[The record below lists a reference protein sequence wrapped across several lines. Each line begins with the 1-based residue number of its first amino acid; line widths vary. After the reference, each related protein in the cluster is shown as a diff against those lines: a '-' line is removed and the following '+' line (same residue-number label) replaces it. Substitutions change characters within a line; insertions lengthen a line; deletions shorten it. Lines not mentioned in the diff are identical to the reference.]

1 MKDDDF
7 EDDFGDDEETKPA
20 ASGHAQPSASNFAKN
35 LDLDSETGFE
45 GMGSF
50 KSVAGGVGGNA
61 GFGGGMGGFGGSVGG
76 FGGSMGGF
84 GGSMGGFGGSMGG
97 FGGSMG
103 GFGGGFGG
111 FGGGYDGFGGGHSR
125 FGGGGMFGEH
135 HEGHGKTP
143 LGDSVLRKGGAG
155 E

>member
-7 EDDFGDDEETKPA
+7 EDDFGDDEDTKPA
-20 ASGHAQPSASNFAKN
+20 TSGHAQPSASNFAKN
-35 LDLDSETGFE
+35 LDLDSGTGFE

-61 GFGGGMGGFGGSVGG
+61 
-76 FGGSMGGF
+76 
-84 GGSMGGFGGSMGG
+84 G

-135 HEGHGKTP
+135 HEVHGKTP
-143 LGDSVLRKGGAG
+143 LGDSVRDSVLRKGGAG

>member
-20 ASGHAQPSASNFAKN
+20 ASQPSASNFAKN
-35 LDLDSETGFE
+35 LDLDSGTGFE

-61 GFGGGMGGFGGSVGG
+61 GFGGSMGG

-84 GGSMGGFGGSMGG
+84 GGSMGGIGVSMGG

-125 FGGGGMFGEH
+125 FGGGGMFREH

-143 LGDSVLRKGGAG
+143 LGDSVLRKSGAG